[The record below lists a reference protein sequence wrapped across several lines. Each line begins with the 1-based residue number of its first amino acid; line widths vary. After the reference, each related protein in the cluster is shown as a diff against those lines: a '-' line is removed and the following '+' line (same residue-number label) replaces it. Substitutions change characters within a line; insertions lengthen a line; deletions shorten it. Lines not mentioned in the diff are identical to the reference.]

1 MPTVSANGL
10 EIAYQLVG
18 GGDETILLI
27 NGIADEKESWGL
39 QASTF
44 VEAGYR
50 VLSFDNRGIGGTTKP
65 AGPYTT
71 RQMADDA
78 KSLIDALGIGE
89 VHLLGFSMGGMIA
102 QEYALAY
109 GDTLRSL
116 VLYATYAEPGPYCLR
131 LFETWETLARNCDVE
146 SAVRDVLL
154 WCFTPAFYEDQE
166 QLAREFDD
174 GVPSL
179 NLTAESFLGQLA
191 AIQRHDAANRLSGI
205 GAPTLV
211 LAGEQDILIPPV
223 QSHRLYERMVGAEW
237 LTVPGGHAACWEF
250 PESFNAAVLGF
261 VGRHRDEGPCR
272 GRENRPA
279 AG

>member
-10 EIAYQLVG
+10 EIAFRLDG
-18 GGDETILLI
+18 EGTETVLLI
-27 NGIADEKESWGL
+27 NGLADEKESWGL
-39 QASTF
+39 QAGAF
-44 VEAGYR
+44 IEAGFR
-50 VLSFDNRGIGGTTKP
+50 VLSLDNRGSGGTTKP

-78 KSLIDALGIGE
+78 KSVVDALGIGE

-131 LFETWETLARNCDVE
+131 LFETWETLARSCGME
-146 SAVRDVLL
+146 ATVRDMLL
-154 WCFTPAFYEDQE
+154 WCFTPAFYEDQAD
-166 QLAREFDD
+166 LAREFDD
-174 GVPSL
+174 GVPGL

-191 AIQRHDAANRLSGI
+191 AIQRHDATDRLCSI

-211 LAGEQDILIPPV
+211 LAGEQDILIPPM
-223 QSHRLYERMVGAEW
+223 QSRRIHDRMAGAEW
-237 LTVPGGHAACWEF
+237 LIVPGGHGACWEF
-250 PESFNAAVLGF
+250 SESFNAVVLDF
-261 VGRHRDEGPCR
+261 VGRHR
-272 GRENRPA
+272 A
-279 AG
+279 T

>member
-10 EIAYQLVG
+10 EIAYRLDG
-18 GGDETILLI
+18 EGSETIVLI
-27 NGIADEKESWGL
+27 NGIADEKESWSMQVG
-39 QASTF
+39 AF

-50 VLSFDNRGIGGTTKP
+50 VLSLDNRGVGETAKP

-71 RQMADDA
+71 RQMADDT
-78 KSLIDALGIGE
+78 KRVIDALDIGE

-109 GDTLRSL
+109 GNTLRSL

-131 LFETWETLARNCDVE
+131 LFETWETLARNCGME

-166 QLAREFDD
+166 DLAKEFDD
-174 GVPSL
+174 GVLAL
-179 NLTAESFLGQLA
+179 NLTEESFLAQLA
-191 AIQRHDAANRLSGI
+191 AIQRHDAGDRLGGI
-205 GAPTLV
+205 AAPSLV
-211 LAGEQDILIPPV
+211 LAGEEDILIPPM
-223 QSHRLYERMVGAEW
+223 QSRRLYECMAGAEW

-250 PESFNAAVLGF
+250 PERFNAAVLHF
-261 VGRHRDEGPCR
+261 LRRHRTS
-272 GRENRPA
+272 
-279 AG
+279 